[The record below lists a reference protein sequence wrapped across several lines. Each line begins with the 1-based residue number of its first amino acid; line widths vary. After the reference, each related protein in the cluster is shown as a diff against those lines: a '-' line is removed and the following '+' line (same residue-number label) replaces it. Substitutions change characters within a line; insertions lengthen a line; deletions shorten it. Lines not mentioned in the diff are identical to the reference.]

1 MLLVCVRERWLASAS
16 DGREERRRALYA
28 HITEEPVFATRFF
41 SSIASVAIVVSAEL
55 ATPVGAQ
62 SVAFLSLQSGHS
74 TVVNADGLT
83 RAAVGDGRIA
93 GVIAVGTSQVVINAK
108 SAGHTTVTIWTA
120 GGGRANYEVTVT
132 EQSAD
137 DLARVLRSS
146 LGDSSVSVTT
156 VGRSI
161 VVGGTINDNARCVRI
176 AAMIDHFKDAAKA
189 GNFVIVNAIAEN
201 DPLDEMRRQLSTI
214 PGATNIHVD
223 ADGKG
228 SVMISGRVG
237 TKTQAALILERARR
251 LAGQNLAA
259 DGKVIDRLEL
269 ATTTQ
274 VGVKVYVLE
283 IDDTG
288 LKQLGLRLQGA
299 YTDPSSGKII
309 YTDPQFPLVEA
320 ANQAGKAFTIGSFFR
335 SVQLAPTI
343 DAIVQT
349 GHASVLSSP
358 DLVTLP
364 GQKATF
370 LVGGEVPYV
379 ISAGL
384 GASSIVF
391 KDYGVKLEVTP
402 TILGNGA
409 VETLISPEISD
420 LDFSNGIQLNGYT
433 IPALKTSRIST
444 DLITQP
450 GESIVMAG
458 LLKRVEQRSINKIP
472 GLGDLP
478 ILGKL
483 FRSTRYQRSQSDVI
497 FVMTPEIITR

>member
-1 MLLVCVRERWLASAS
+1 
-16 DGREERRRALYA
+16 
-28 HITEEPVFATRFF
+28 VFATRLF
-41 SSIASVAIVVSAEL
+41 SSIATAAIVISAEL

-62 SVAFLSLQSGHS
+62 SIAFISLQSGHS
-74 TVVNADGLT
+74 TVINAEGLT

-93 GVIAVGTSQVVINAK
+93 GVVAVGTSQVVINGK

-120 GGGRANYEVTVT
+120 GGSRANYEVTVT

-146 LGDSSVSVTT
+146 IGDPDVSVTT

-161 VVGGTINDNARCVRI
+161 IVGGAIADNGRCTRV
-176 AAMIDHFKDAAKA
+176 AAMIDRFKEAAKA
-189 GNFVIVNAIAEN
+189 GNFVIVNALSGDA
-201 DPLDEMRRQLSTI
+201 LDEMQRQISLV

-223 ADGKG
+223 SDGKG
-228 SVMISGRVG
+228 SIMIGGRVG
-237 TKTQAALILERARR
+237 TKATAALILERARR
-251 LAGQNLAA
+251 LAGQYLSA
-259 DGKVIDRLEL
+259 DGKVVDRLEL
-269 ATTTQ
+269 ATTSQ
-274 VGVKVYVLE
+274 VAVKVYVLE
-283 IDDTG
+283 IDQTG
-288 LKQLGLRLQGA
+288 LKQLGVRLQGA
-299 YTDPSSGKII
+299 YTDTSGKIV
-309 YTDPQFPLVEA
+309 YTDPQFPIVEQS
-320 ANQAGKAFTIGSFFR
+320 NPLGKAFTIGSFFR
-335 SVQLAPTI
+335 TVQLAPTI

-349 GHASVLSSP
+349 GHASVLSQP

-379 ISAGL
+379 ISTGL
-384 GASSIVF
+384 GAVSIVF
-391 KDYGVKLEVTP
+391 KEYGVKLEVTP
-402 TILGNGA
+402 TILGSGA
-409 VETLISPEISD
+409 VETLIAPEISD

-433 IPALKTSRIST
+433 VPALKTSRIST

-458 LLKRVEQRSINKIP
+458 LLKRVEQRTINKIP

-478 ILGKL
+478 ILGQL
-483 FRSTRYQRSQSDVI
+483 FRSTRYQRAQTDVI